1 MAISPLRS
9 QATEVE
15 ARLLCEVDG
24 VRPGKPFWVAV
35 DLTMSDGWHT
45 YYRNPGD
52 AGLATVIEWSL
63 PDGWRADSLQWPL
76 PSTFGDPPEVTY
88 GYDGRVLLLA
98 RITPPEHLSG
108 DSVTI
113 GGALS
118 WLACKEL
125 CIPGSA
131 DIGLRLRIARGES
144 GEEPQ
149 TGAGSEIEQALRTL
163 PKPPAETVSITA
175 RATDSA
181 IHLMVL
187 NDTTMSSN
195 EFYFYPMREE
205 VIDHSAPQT
214 IRTIP
219 GGIEMTLHPSTFA
232 TKPTDRLEGV
242 LVLGSR
248 VGRSGIIVDIPII
261 R

>member
-1 MAISPLRS
+1 MAMLPLRS

-35 DLTMSDGWHT
+35 ELTMSDGWHT

-52 AGLATVIEWSL
+52 AGLATVVEWSL
-63 PDGWRADSLQWPL
+63 PDGWSADSLQWPL

-98 RITPPEHLSG
+98 RITPPEQLSG

-131 DIGLRLRIARGES
+131 DIGLRLPIAR

-149 TGAGSEIEQALRTL
+149 TGAEREIEQALRIL
-163 PKPPAETVSITA
+163 PKPPAETMSIIA
-175 RATDSA
+175 RATDST
-181 IHLMVL
+181 IRLMVS

-195 EFYFYPMREE
+195 AFYFYPIREE
-205 VIDHSAPQT
+205 IIDHSAPQAT
-214 IRTIP
+214 RTIP

-232 TKPTDRLEGV
+232 TKPIDRLEGV

-248 VGRSGIIVDIPII
+248 AGRSGIIVDVPII